1 MYFICLILLLKLRS
15 YFGIPRWLRAKNP
28 PAMHES
34 WVQPLGQEELLE
46 EEMASHSSTLARK
59 NPMNM
64 GAWCS

>member
-1 MYFICLILLLKLRS
+1 MLDFPGGS
-15 YFGIPRWLRAKNP
+15 AVKNP
-28 PAMHES
+28 QAMHES

-59 NPMNM
+59 NPMNT